1 MKRDKFFIDYETFW
15 GTKYSLR
22 TAGMSYTDFILDD
35 KFQVHGASVA
45 INDEP
50 VTFLRS
56 YDLKLLLNDVSSH
69 KMLYVAHNT
78 LFDSSITSFVDRVR
92 FKEYFCTLAMV
103 DALFQGGIG
112 RGLDECMKILL
123 GREGKTDIIKELKD
137 VRTEDITPEQWD
149 GLATYA
155 IEDLDA
161 TREIYNRYSP
171 QLPQAEHR
179 IMDIILRMY
188 AHPRLEFDAKT
199 LYEAVEEADTD
210 REERIQAALDY
221 GATVEILK
229 GNKLFPEFLR
239 ERGIDVPMKKNPK
252 GILIP
257 AFAKT
262 DEKYQQMLESDNP
275 EIHALANGRLA
286 VKSTQATTRAY
297 RFKKLHEQLGFCP
310 VAYNYA
316 RAHTWRLSGGNKI
329 NMANLKNGSKLR
341 TCVQA
346 PEGYRMVVA
355 DASQIECRKNAYI
368 AGQEDLIQLFRDKQ
382 DPYNDMAS
390 EIFGRNIDRKHKDEA
405 GNYPDFF
412 EGFIGKTAT
421 LGLGF
426 GMGGPKFAWTVKSKA
441 KVDLGMDI
449 EWSDQQG
456 YDVVNLYR
464 RKNWKIKGFWD
475 ICTKFLYAMVGN
487 YDMQWLFPDG
497 VIECRGKENKLYFPN
512 GTWLY
517 YPALSNGEDGFTYK
531 VRQGKRYINKYIYG
545 GLMCENIVQHMSR
558 NVTADHMVQI
568 AERYPV
574 VMHTY
579 DENIALVPEAEADA
593 ALAWMIDVMSTPP
606 DWCKSLPLAAEGGH
620 ARSYSK

>member
-1 MKRDKFFIDYETFW
+1 VRHNNFFIDYETYW

-22 TAGMSYTDFILDD
+22 TGGMSYTDFVLDP
-35 KFQVHGASVA
+35 KFQIHGASVA
-45 INDEP
+45 VNDEP
-50 VTFLRS
+50 AMFLRGNS
-56 YDLKLLLNDVSSH
+56 LTKAVQMAGMRDMRYI
-69 KMLYVAHNT
+69 AHNVM
-78 LFDSSITSFVDRVR
+78 FDSTITSFNQGVR
-92 FKEYFCTLAMV
+92 FPEYFCTLAMV
-103 DALFQGGIG
+103 DAMWQGGIG
-112 RGLDECMKILL
+112 RGLDECMKVLL

-137 VRTEDITPEQWD
+137 VRTEDITPQQWRD
-149 GLATYA
+149 LEKYA
-155 IEDLDA
+155 NEDLEA
-161 TREIYNRYSP
+161 TRELYLKYGP
-171 QLPQAEHR
+171 CLPQTEHR

-188 AHPRLEFDAKT
+188 ADPKLEFNPET
-199 LYEAVEEADTD
+199 LYEAVKEADDD

-221 GATVEILK
+221 GATVEILR
-229 GNKLFPEFLR
+229 GNKLFPEFLDDL
-239 ERGIDVPMKKNPK
+239 GIKVPYKKNPK
-252 GILIP
+252 GIMIP

-262 DEKYQQMLESDNP
+262 DAAFQQMLESEDP
-275 EIHALANGRLA
+275 QIHALANGRLA

-329 NMANLKNGSKLR
+329 NMANLKRGSKLR
-341 TCVQA
+341 LCVQA
-346 PEGYRMVVA
+346 PPGYRLVVA

-390 EIFGRNIDRKHKDEA
+390 DIFGRAVDRKRKDA
-405 GNYPDFF
+405 NGNEPDFF

-426 GMGGPKFAWTVKSKA
+426 GMGGPKFAATVKTNA
-441 KVDLGMDI
+441 KTQLGMDV
-449 EWSDQQG
+449 EWTEQQG

-464 RKNWKIKGFWD
+464 RKNWKIKAFWGV
-475 ICTKFLYAMVGN
+475 CTEFLYTMVN
-487 YDMQWLFPDG
+487 NREMKWEYPDG
-497 VIECRGKENKLYFPN
+497 EIRCAGRENKLYFPN

-517 YPALSNGEDGFTYK
+517 YPALSHNEDGFTYQVK
-531 VRQGKRYINKYIYG
+531 QGARYISKYIYG

-579 DENIALVPEAEADA
+579 DENIALVPDAEADA
-593 ALAWMIDVMSTPP
+593 ALEWMIDIMSTPP
-606 DWCKSLPLAAEGGH
+606 DWCKSIPLAAEGGH
-620 ARSYSK
+620 AREYSK